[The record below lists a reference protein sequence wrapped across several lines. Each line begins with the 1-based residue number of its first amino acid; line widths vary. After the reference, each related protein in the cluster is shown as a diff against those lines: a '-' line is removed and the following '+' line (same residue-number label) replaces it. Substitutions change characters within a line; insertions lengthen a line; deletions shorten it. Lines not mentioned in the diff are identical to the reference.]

1 MLVVIGSVSEQNHK
15 SSCIRK
21 KNYIKIFDKFY
32 KKIKRIMSVISLSDC
47 RMVGSGAYGRVFVG
61 KCGND
66 LLATK
71 RRYIVDF
78 ESVPPGCIHLN
89 EIDILCRMKNPY
101 ILHANS
107 LQKQNPIPDSFK
119 TDKVN
124 PSGENVNT
132 TFRADLVYTI
142 FDAANSDLSDI
153 LICQNGLLSK
163 KYDSYESDKKEL
175 QNILF
180 QILTGVAYLHANG
193 IIHRDIKPSNILLFE
208 DENNPDNK
216 HIRICD
222 FDMCIPMIDNLELMK
237 AMTPEYTPP
246 EILCASDEICFS
258 PSVDIWGIGMVL
270 HSIVT
275 SEHIIQRGIK
285 KGQDLD
291 NYILAIQK
299 KFFPNNEKLTIPSYL
314 NSFIQKIIDE
324 ELDDIEVSFDLGDD
338 QLNDLISH
346 MLDCDENTRWTALQ
360 CLGHPFFEGREIPK
374 ECYPPELNVLS
385 HTIYDDFEYTKH
397 FISEEMATVF
407 DEKIKTIRDNE
418 RFGFFLGLDILMR
431 VCTKK
436 YRGDHKNLAICCF
449 NLGQKYF
456 YKESSYFISIDNET
470 AKRIEYNIIANY
482 LEGKIYR
489 DTIYNHIQE
498 EHERIYR
505 YLMSP
510 DIFPC
515 KFSVL
520 LKNISHAINS

>member
-1 MLVVIGSVSEQNHK
+1 
-15 SSCIRK
+15 
-21 KNYIKIFDKFY
+21 
-32 KKIKRIMSVISLSDC
+32 MSVISLSDC

-71 RRYIVDF
+71 RRYIVDY
-78 ESVPPGCIHLN
+78 ETVPPGCIHLN
-89 EIDILCRMKNPY
+89 EIDILCRVKHPY

-142 FDAANSDLSDI
+142 FDAADSDLSNI
-153 LICQNGLLSK
+153 VVCENFSISK
-163 KYDSYESDKKEL
+163 SNDSYESDKKEI
-175 QNILF
+175 QKFLF
-180 QILTGVAYLHANG
+180 QILIAVAYLHANG

-208 DENNPDNK
+208 NENNPEK
-216 HIRICD
+216 RHIRICD
-222 FDMCIPMIDNLELMK
+222 FDMCIPIIDGLQLAK

-246 EILCASDEICFS
+246 EILCSVDEVYFN
-258 PSVDIWGIGMVL
+258 PSVDIWGVGMVL
-270 HSIVT
+270 HSIIT
-275 SEHIIQRGIK
+275 SENLIHRGIK

-299 KFFPNNEKLTIPSYL
+299 KFFPNNEKLTIPYYL
-314 NSFIQKIIDE
+314 EKSIQEYINDE
-324 ELDDIEVSFDLGDD
+324 MDDLEISFDLGDE
-338 QLNDLISH
+338 QLNDLLSH
-346 MLDCDENTRWTALQ
+346 MLDCDENTRWNALQ
-360 CLGHPFFEGREIPK
+360 CLGHPFFEGKEIPK
-374 ECYPPELNVLS
+374 ECYPPELKVLG
-385 HTIYDDFEYTKH
+385 HIIYDDFEYSKH

-407 DEKIKTIRDNE
+407 DEKITKLRENE

-456 YKESSYFISIDNET
+456 YKESSYFIPIDTET

-489 DTIYNHIQE
+489 DTIYNHIQDNQ
-498 EHERIYR
+498 HERIYR
-505 YLMSP
+505 YIMSP

-520 LKNISHAINS
+520 LKNISHALDL